1 MIDEW
6 GIVYRE
12 NGYGGN
18 GWRERNI
25 GGRNF
30 LEGDSKI

>member
-1 MIDEW
+1 MIDEC

-25 GGRNF
+25 GGEIF
-30 LEGDSKI
+30 